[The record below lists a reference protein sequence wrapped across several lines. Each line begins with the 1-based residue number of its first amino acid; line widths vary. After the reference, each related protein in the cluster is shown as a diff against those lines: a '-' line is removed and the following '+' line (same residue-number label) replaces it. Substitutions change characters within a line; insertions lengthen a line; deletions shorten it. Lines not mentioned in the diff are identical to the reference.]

1 MDHRVRFWFLVG
13 TLLLSCSAA
22 AVAAGEEP
30 SAELAAQAGP
40 LLTRYCARCHRGE
53 GSESGYAFNVRD
65 VPSLVEHSV
74 VVAGEPDS
82 SDLYRA
88 LFRGRMPPRNQTT
101 LPRPTPE
108 EVELIR
114 RWIAA
119 GAPEFPQIK
128 PRTPITLTGLLQR
141 IKQHFD
147 AVEPR
152 DRATVRYF
160 TLTHLYND
168 PTVDERHLRM
178 VRAALVKALNSLS
191 WEPSLVIPQAI
202 DPEQTVFA
210 IDISQLGWTRAH
222 WLALVADY
230 PYGLSFDS
238 HDDRALRR
246 LDDDLR
252 LLAGGDAQLLHLR
265 ADWFVAV
272 GLKPRL
278 YHQLLYEL
286 TLPSLKAR
294 RDDPQQPANPKQM
307 TDRDL
312 EAHLQVEV
320 NKNLFSARPRAS
332 RAGYTE
338 SGISEQNRLIERH
351 PIDLKRSYWKSYDFL
366 ASNRLSILNELPLG
380 PRNDANEFNAVAF
393 QHDGGEIIFHLP
405 NGLQGYLLADAA
417 GRRLDAG
424 PIEIVGDSLKTSG
437 NQLIV
442 NGLSCIVCHRLGMIE
457 PPDDEVRKFAAVFG
471 DAQER
476 VEQLYPPKEA
486 LRRLIDKD
494 AETFWKPYEELA
506 KPFLLQGEDAQASL
520 KNLPEPVG
528 ETARRFLLESLELPT
543 IAAELYQ
550 VDIDKLKAQLELDP
564 VLRGTGLSVLRRDNG
579 RIKRDVWESRAAFS
593 LMQEV
598 ARQLGFTPR

>member
-1 MDHRVRFWFLVG
+1 MGHRVRIGLG
-13 TLLLSCSAA
+13 LCTLLLSCCGVAGAA
-22 AVAAGEEP
+22 AEETP
-30 SAELAAQAGP
+30 AELAAKAGP
-40 LLTRYCARCHRGE
+40 ILARYCARCHRGE
-53 GSESGYAFNVRD
+53 GSESGYAFNVQG
-65 VPSLVEHSV
+65 VSSLVEHSV

-82 SDLYRA
+82 SDLYTA
-88 LFRGRMPPRNQTT
+88 LFRGRMPPRNQST

-108 EVELIR
+108 EVDLIR

-119 GAPEFPQIK
+119 GAPAFPPIEPRK
-128 PRTPITLTGLLQR
+128 PLALTTVLKQ

-147 AVEPR
+147 RVEPR
-152 DRATVRYF
+152 DRATLRYF

-191 WEPSLVIPQAI
+191 WEPSLVIPEAI
-202 DPEQTVFA
+202 DPEQTIFA
-210 IDISQLGWTRAH
+210 VDISQLGWTRAH
-222 WLALVADY
+222 WLALLADY

-238 HDDRALRR
+238 HDDRDLRR
-246 LDDDLR
+246 LDEDLR
-252 LLAGGDAQLLHLR
+252 LLAGGDAQLLYLR
-265 ADWFVAV
+265 ADWLVAV

-278 YHQLLYEL
+278 YHKLLYEL
-286 TLPSLKAR
+286 TLPDLKAR

-312 EAHLQVEV
+312 EAYLQVNV
-320 NKNLFSARPRAS
+320 NNNIFSVRPRAS

-338 SGISEQNRLIERH
+338 SGISEQNRMIERH

-380 PRNDANEFNAVAF
+380 PRNAANDYNAVAF

-457 PPDDEVRKFAAVFG
+457 PPDDEVRQFAAVFG

-476 VEQLYPPKEA
+476 VEQLYPKKEA
-486 LRRLIDKD
+486 LRRLIDRD

-550 VDIDKLKAQLELDP
+550 PDIDKLKSQLELDP